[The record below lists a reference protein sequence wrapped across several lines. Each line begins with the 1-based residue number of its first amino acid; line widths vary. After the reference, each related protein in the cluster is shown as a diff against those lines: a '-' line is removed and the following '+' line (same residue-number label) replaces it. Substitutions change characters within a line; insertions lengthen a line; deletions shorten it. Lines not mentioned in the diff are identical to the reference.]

1 MKEVDLKGTKEVS
14 GKVNVINI
22 CCLHIGNFPRIDTM
36 LYFLKMIFSMKARHL
51 KSQVFQ
57 ILVR

>member
-1 MKEVDLKGTKEVS
+1 MEELDLEGIKEVS
-14 GKVNVINI
+14 GKVNAINI
-22 CCLHIGNFPRIDTM
+22 CCLHIWKFPRIDTM
-36 LYFLKMIFSMKARHL
+36 FYFLKMIFSMKARHL